1 MIPELENN
9 AENIVLAHDQEL
21 CAFDLDLYAAVLAE
35 EDLVALFDVNRNN
48 RSVLTNLALADSDNT
63 AALWTLLSGIWEDDS
78 PAALLF
84 RSESLYDDT
93 VL

>member
-1 MIPELENN
+1 MISELENN

-21 CAFDLDLYAAVLAE
+21 CAFDLDLYAAVFTE
-35 EDLVALFDVNRNN
+35 KDLVALFDVNWND
-48 RSVLTNLALADSDNT
+48 RSVLTNLALADSHNT
-63 AALWTLLSGIWEDDS
+63 TTLWTLLSGIREDDS
-78 PAALLF
+78 SAALLF